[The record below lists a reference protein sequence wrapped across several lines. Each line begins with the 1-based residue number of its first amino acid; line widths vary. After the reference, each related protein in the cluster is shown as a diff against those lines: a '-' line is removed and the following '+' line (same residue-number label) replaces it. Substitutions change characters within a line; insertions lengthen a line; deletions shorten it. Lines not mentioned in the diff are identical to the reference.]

1 MHLSKTLGAVIVA
14 AVAIGA
20 APASVMSQTTTDKME
35 SKVKSAA
42 HEVGTGLSDSWLT
55 AKTKIALFADERV
68 SAPQVS
74 VETKNGMVTLRGEV
88 DSSESR
94 AAAVEIATATD
105 GVRATRASAMSS
117 GASPPIPKKRGST
130 RWRSTVSLISDDERS
145 LDRILRILRADLDLR
160 HVAQVEPG
168 RIDSRERVSLG

>member
-35 SKVKSAA
+35 SNAKSAA

-105 GVRATRASAMSS
+105 GVKGVKNELQVVAHPSGQRSISTEERPDLLIAQRPVARAS
-117 GASPPIPKKRGST
+117 G
-130 RWRSTVSLISDDERS
+130 
-145 LDRILRILRADLDLR
+145 
-160 HVAQVEPG
+160 
-168 RIDSRERVSLG
+168 